1 MTFVTALAAAS
12 GTLTAA
18 QIAAATGASKRT
30 VEGWRAGK
38 EPPQAYRAD
47 ILTRIKR
54 ARARAE
60 RRQANAMQAPNAK
73 VRHEARPLNPPRSP
87 L

>member
-1 MTFVTALAAAS
+1 MSFVTELGAAS

-18 QIAAATGASKRT
+18 QIAKVTGASKRT

-60 RRQANAMQAPNAK
+60 RRQANAMQAPNPQA
-73 VRHEARPLNPPRSP
+73 EPRGE
-87 L
+87 

>member
-1 MTFVTALAAAS
+1 MKPKKRNVPAAQMGVVTIGS
-12 GTLTAA
+12 MTAA

-47 ILTRIKR
+47 ILARIKR

-60 RRQANAMQAPNAK
+60 RRTANAMQAPNTEATDAK
-73 VRHEARPLNPPRSP
+73 RSV
-87 L
+87 

>member
-1 MTFVTALAAAS
+1 MSFATELAAAA

-18 QIAAATGASKRT
+18 QIAAATGVSKRT

-38 EPPQAYRAD
+38 EPLPAYRAD
-47 ILTRIKR
+47 LLTRIKR

-60 RRQANAMQAPNAK
+60 RRQARAMQAPNDQAHAPATK
-73 VRHEARPLNPPRSP
+73 NL
-87 L
+87 

>member
-1 MTFVTALAAAS
+1 MTFATELNAAS

-38 EPPQAYRAD
+38 EPIRAYRSD
-47 ILTRIKR
+47 LLTRIKR
-54 ARARAE
+54 AAARVN
-60 RRQANAMQAPNAK
+60 RRT
-73 VRHEARPLNPPRSP
+73 
-87 L
+87 

>member
-1 MTFVTALAAAS
+1 MTFATELAAAS

-38 EPPQAYRAD
+38 EPLPAYRAVL
-47 ILTRIKR
+47 LTRIKR

-60 RRQANAMQAPNAK
+60 RRQARAMQAPNDKAD
-73 VRHEARPLNPPRSP
+73 S
-87 L
+87 

>member
-1 MTFVTALAAAS
+1 MTFATELASAS

-30 VEGWRAGK
+30 VEGWRSGK
-38 EPPQAYRAD
+38 EPPHAYRAD

-60 RRQANAMQAPNAK
+60 RRTTDAMQAPNAQSE
-73 VRHEARPLNPPRSP
+73 RDDPRT
-87 L
+87 

>member
-1 MTFVTALAAAS
+1 MSFATELKSAA
-12 GTLTAA
+12 GQLTAA

-38 EPPQAYRAD
+38 KPPAAYRAD
-47 ILTRIKR
+47 LLTRIKR

-60 RRQANAMQAPNAK
+60 RRK
-73 VRHEARPLNPPRSP
+73 
-87 L
+87 

>member
-1 MTFVTALAAAS
+1 MPALTFVTELAAAS
-12 GTLTAA
+12 STMTAA

-30 VEGWRAGK
+30 VEDWRLGRSA
-38 EPPQAYRAD
+38 PLARYRAD

-60 RRQANAMQAPNAK
+60 RRQSACAMQAPN
-73 VRHEARPLNPPRSP
+73 V
-87 L
+87 

>member
-1 MTFVTALAAAS
+1 MGFATELAAAS
-12 GTLTAA
+12 GTLTAT
-18 QIAAATGASKRT
+18 QIAKATGASKRT

-54 ARARAE
+54 ARAPRTSAGV
-60 RRQANAMQAPNAK
+60 RNAGT
-73 VRHEARPLNPPRSP
+73 
-87 L
+87 

>member
-1 MTFVTALAAAS
+1 MPALTFATELAAAS

-30 VEGWRAGK
+30 VEGWRLGK
-38 EPPQAYRAD
+38 EPIAAYRAD

-54 ARARAE
+54 ARARIE
-60 RRQANAMQAPNAK
+60 RRQASAMQAPNELLSDAAK
-73 VRHEARPLNPPRSP
+73 RLHTLP
-87 L
+87 

>member
-1 MTFVTALAAAS
+1 VSFAAELAAAS

-38 EPPQAYRAD
+38 EPIAAYRAD
-47 ILTRIKR
+47 LLTRIKR

-60 RRQANAMQAPNAK
+60 RRQAACAMQAPN
-73 VRHEARPLNPPRSP
+73 VDSEPREP
-87 L
+87 